1 MTEFETFLKAVEHDD
16 LEAVRTSLDQNQDL
30 VKQRDAS
37 GATAL
42 HFAALYGRRRIA
54 RLLVE
59 RGADVNA
66 RGGEFHATPAGWAI
80 EYLRELGGFLGI
92 ELADLTY
99 AIETRDVKWAKRF
112 LARFPAMRDG
122 VGRDGVTF
130 RELAAS
136 LGDPEIVALF
146 GDEAVGV
153 ES

>member
-1 MTEFETFLKAVEHDD
+1 MTEFEAFLKAVEHDD
-16 LEAVRTSLDQNQDL
+16 LETVRASLDQNREL
-30 VKQRDAS
+30 AKQRDAS

-66 RGGEFHATPAGWAI
+66 RDGEFGATPAGWAI

-92 ELADLTY
+92 ELTDLAY
-99 AIETRDVKWAKRF
+99 AIETRDAKWVKRF
-112 LARFPAMRDG
+112 LGRFPAMRDG
-122 VGRDGVTF
+122 LGRDGVTF
-130 RELAAS
+130 RELALS

-146 GDEAVGV
+146 GDEAN
-153 ES
+153 